1 MHKIDIPQS
10 IIDACVRR
18 RGSSSVY
25 NRLDP
30 DKTALVVI
38 DMQNSWLEAGL
49 SVLEIPEA
57 RSIIPNINAIAK
69 RMRSAGGTVAWT
81 QSTFAEPWTSA
92 MYKGFCDE
100 KWIKK
105 IVAESAPGTHGFAI
119 CDKMDWQEDDITVTK
134 NRPSAL
140 IQGASDLES
149 RLRDNGCD
157 TIIITGTLT
166 NACCESTA
174 RDAAALGFHV
184 VFASDGTATRSDIE
198 HNAAL
203 INLMQLVADVRPT
216 NEILDMLS

>member
-10 IIDACVRR
+10 VIEACLRR
-18 RGSSSVY
+18 RGTRSVFDS
-25 NRLDP
+25 LDP
-30 DKTALVVI
+30 VKTALVVI
-38 DMQNSWLEAGL
+38 DMQNSWLEPGL

-57 RSIIPNINAIAK
+57 RSIIPNINALTTK
-69 RMRSAGGTVAWT
+69 MRAVGGTVAWT

-92 MYKGFCDE
+92 MYKGFCEE
-100 KWIKK
+100 KWITK
-105 IVAESAPGTHGFAI
+105 IIDESAPGTHGFAI
-119 CDKMDWQEDDITVTK
+119 HDKMDWQENDITVVK
-134 NRPSAL
+134 NRPSAM
-140 IQGASDLES
+140 IQGSSDLES
-149 RLRDNGCD
+149 RLRENGCD
-157 TIIITGTLT
+157 TLIITGTLT

-216 NEILDMLS
+216 EEILELLP

>member
-10 IIDACVRR
+10 VMEACKRR

-25 NRLDP
+25 DHLDP
-30 DKTALVVI
+30 AKTALVVI
-38 DMQNSWLEAGL
+38 DMQNSWLEPGL

-57 RSIIPNINAIAK
+57 RSIIPNINTLANK
-69 RMRSAGGTVAWT
+69 VRSVGGTVAWT

-100 KWIKK
+100 KWIRK
-105 IVAESAPGTHGFAI
+105 IIAESAPGTHGFGI
-119 CDKMDWQEDDITVTK
+119 CDRMDWHEDDITVTK

-140 IQGASDLES
+140 IQGASDLEA
-149 RLRDNGCD
+149 RLRDRGCD

-198 HNAAL
+198 HNATL

-216 NEILDMLS
+216 NEIMDMLS